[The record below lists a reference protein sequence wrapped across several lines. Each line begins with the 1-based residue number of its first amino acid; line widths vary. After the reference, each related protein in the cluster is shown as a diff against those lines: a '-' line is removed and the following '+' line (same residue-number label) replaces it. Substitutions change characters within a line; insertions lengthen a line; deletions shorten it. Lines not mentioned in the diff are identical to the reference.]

1 MENVKDYFNKSGQRD
16 RKNNQKS
23 KQAKKV
29 RMVEQRYQRLFKTQ
43 VWSGQEYLS
52 TTIAG

>member
-1 MENVKDYFNKSGQRD
+1 MKNVKDCFNKPGQRD
-16 RKNNQKS
+16 RKNNQES

-43 VWSGQEYLS
+43 IWGGQGYFS
-52 TTIAG
+52 TTVAG